1 MIMDEI
7 SYFALQFYYDKTIFT
22 TKMADVWE
30 PTNKFQ
36 KWLDVELA
44 ACKAHVEL
52 GNIPET
58 AIKQFVKKLILKLN
72 VLMKLKLISIMM

>member
-1 MIMDEI
+1 
-7 SYFALQFYYDKTIFT
+7 
-22 TKMADVWE
+22 MATVWE

-52 GNIPET
+52 GNIPQSSYDI
-58 AIKQFVKKLILKLN
+58 IKENANSMPIESMKLN
-72 VLMKLKLISIMM
+72 PKFTMM